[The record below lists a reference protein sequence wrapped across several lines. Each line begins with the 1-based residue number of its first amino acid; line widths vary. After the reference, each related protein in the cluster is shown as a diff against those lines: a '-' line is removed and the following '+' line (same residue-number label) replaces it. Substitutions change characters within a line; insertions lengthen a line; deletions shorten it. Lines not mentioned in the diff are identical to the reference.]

1 MEAVFGRPGL
11 GQVTVNAVSG
21 KDMPLVMAVVLISA
35 LAYVTVSTIVDLAYL
50 AIDPRLRR
58 SR

>member
-1 MEAVFGRPGL
+1 
-11 GQVTVNAVSG
+11 
-21 KDMPLVMAVVLISA
+21 MPVVMAVVLLSA